1 MIHPHMTHISI
12 RERKKGHMKLRSVII
27 LGIAWGLIVVGFQWI
42 TANRFQTQPP
52 DQALDWTPSETSAD
66 SHVNRPYL
74 LDPVMNASV
83 AWDSEY
89 YLSIAIAGY
98 DDPLISKVYD
108 NDRAISKS
116 YAFLPFYPVLIKIVA
131 LPFNL
136 FMRPIAA
143 AALAGTIVS
152 ILGAI
157 AAACALFLLVKGNGE
172 NRSGFKTAFYFLI
185 FPSSFFLAQ
194 VYTEGLFLGLVFCTF
209 ALLKYKKLGWAALLA
224 VLAVWT
230 KVVGVCLVVP
240 LVWSWFELKEKKTD
254 LRTILNL
261 LYSLAP
267 LAAFILWYLSPL
279 GQNFNSVE
287 ALFFNRKPLNLVSS
301 FNSWTNAFMLLF
313 TGGAQTRAYYLIE
326 WSAIIYGIAAC
337 ILMMKKTPALSVFG
351 LLVIVLSLTSG
362 ASQGMHRYILAAP
375 PVFML
380 LGLRGEKSETFDRSW
395 TIASVLLFGMLASC
409 FTLNMWVG

>member
-1 MIHPHMTHISI
+1 
-12 RERKKGHMKLRSVII
+12 MKLRAVII
-27 LGIAWGLIVVGFQWI
+27 LGITWGLVVVGFQWVV
-42 TANRFQTQPP
+42 ANRFLTQPP
-52 DQALDWTPSETSAD
+52 DQALDWTPSETSPD
-66 SHVNRPYL
+66 SHVNRPYV

-116 YAFLPFYPVLIKIVA
+116 YAFLPFYPVMIKIVA
-131 LPFNL
+131 LPFGL

-157 AAACALFLLVKGNGE
+157 AAACALFLLVKSDGE
-172 NRSGFKTAFYFLI
+172 NGRAWKTAFYFLI

-209 ALLKYKKLGWAALLA
+209 ALVKYEKPGWAALLA

-240 LVWSWFELKEKKTD
+240 LVWSWFESREKKID
-254 LRTILNL
+254 LKTIMNL
-261 LYSLAP
+261 LYALAP
-267 LAAFILWYLSPL
+267 VAAFLLWYLSPL
-279 GQNFNSVE
+279 GQNFNTVE
-287 ALFFNRKPLNLVSS
+287 ALFFNRKPLNLASS
-301 FNSWTNAFMLLF
+301 FDNWSNAFTLLF
-313 TGGAQTRAYYLIE
+313 TGTAQARAYYLIE
-326 WSAIIYGIAAC
+326 WSAIIYGITAC
-337 ILMMKKTPALSVFG
+337 ILMMKRMPALSVFG

-362 ASQGMHRYILAAP
+362 AGQGMHRYILAAP
-375 PVFML
+375 PVFFV
-380 LGLRGEKSETFDRSW
+380 LGLRGEKSELFDRCW

-409 FTLNMWVG
+409 FTLNMWAG